1 MSLTT
6 SEIFNILKTK
16 NNRYLCTFIKQ
27 RPDMVKNEKV
37 LYSLVL
43 DEVMR
48 RKEEDF
54 KNLWSGKALK
64 DEPIEQVMEELG
76 L

>member
-6 SEIFNILKTK
+6 SEAFKILKTK
-16 NNRYLCTFIKQ
+16 NNRYLCNFIKQ
-27 RPDMVKNEKV
+27 RADMFDNPTE
-37 LYSLVL
+37 LYQLII
-43 DEVMR
+43 DEVIR
-48 RKEEDF
+48 RKAEDF
-54 KNLWSGKALK
+54 KNIWSGKALK